1 MLTLQGESSTD
12 DLPYEELII
21 LIQNFSDRTED
32 MVDKDY
38 DLEEAVRLFD
48 ICYPIRHTD
57 RDAKSVLDHI
67 CMGHNAPAELK
78 GKFK

>member
-1 MLTLQGESSTD
+1 MLTLQGKYLD
-12 DLPYEELII
+12 HDLPYEELIM
-21 LIQNFSDRTED
+21 LIQNFSERTED

-48 ICYPIRHTD
+48 ICFPIRNTD
-57 RDAKSVLDHI
+57 KDAKRVLNYI

-78 GKFK
+78 GKFQ